1 MEGFTLV
8 KQGAEA
14 KLHVGSFLGQ
24 RVIAKERFPKKYRH
38 PAIDQQLTKKRFKA
52 ELKLLVR
59 CKKLGIRTPTIYLAD
74 ADKSFF
80 IMEYLSEA
88 VTSRD
93 LINEARASEVEA
105 DRGRLSKVL
114 KNIGETV
121 AKLHNDGVIH
131 GDLTTSNILVDGG
144 SEDEL
149 VLIDF
154 GLGFSEGSAED
165 KGALASWIASNKH
178 GICGHRTTDNA
189 KEKGVDLY
197 VLERAFLST
206 HPNMEDHFAV
216 LLDSYQSKLNK
227 GDKKA
232 VVAKYEEIR
241 MRGRKRTMVG

>member
-59 CKKLGIRTPTIYLAD
+59 CKRLGIRTPTIYFAD

-93 LINEARASEVEA
+93 LINSVRAGETEA
-105 DRGRLSKVL
+105 DRARLTRVL
-114 KNIGETV
+114 KGIGETV

-131 GDLTTSNILVDGG
+131 GDLTTSNILVDAGNG
-144 SEDEL
+144 DEL

-165 KGALASWIASNKH
+165 KG
-178 GICGHRTTDNA
+178 
-189 KEKGVDLY
+189 VDLY

-206 HPNMEDHFAV
+206 HPNMEEQFAV
-216 LLDSYQSKLNK
+216 LLDAYKSTLNK
-227 GDKKA
+227 GERRV

>member
-24 RVIAKERFPKKYRH
+24 KAILKERFPKKYRH
-38 PAIDQQLTKKRFKA
+38 PTLDQQLTKKRLKA
-52 ELKLLVR
+52 ELKLLIR
-59 CKKLGIRTPTIYLAD
+59 CKKLGIRTPTILFAD
-74 ADKSFF
+74 ADKSRF

-93 LINEARASEVEA
+93 LINSVRAGETES
-105 DRGRLSKVL
+105 DRNRLTDVL
-114 KNIGETV
+114 KKIGGTV

-131 GDLTTSNILVDGG
+131 GDLTTSNILIDAGN
-144 SEDEL
+144 EDEL

-165 KGALASWIASNKH
+165 
-178 GICGHRTTDNA
+178 
-189 KEKGVDLY
+189 KGVDLY

-216 LLDSYQSKLNK
+216 LLDAYKSTLNR
-227 GDKKA
+227 GDKKV

>member
-165 KGALASWIASNKH
+165 KG
-178 GICGHRTTDNA
+178 
-189 KEKGVDLY
+189 VDLY

>member
-1 MEGFTLV
+1 MMEGFTLV

-59 CKKLGIRTPTIYLAD
+59 CKRLGIRTPTIYFAD

-105 DRGRLSKVL
+105 DCGRLSKVL
-114 KNIGETV
+114 RNIGDTV

-131 GDLTTSNILVDGG
+131 GDLTTSNILVDAG

-165 KGALASWIASNKH
+165 
-178 GICGHRTTDNA
+178 
-189 KEKGVDLY
+189 KGVDLY

>member
-24 RVIAKERFPKKYRH
+24 KAILKERFPKKYRH
-38 PAIDQQLTKKRFKA
+38 PTLDQQLTKKRLKA
-52 ELKLLVR
+52 ELKLLIR
-59 CKKLGIRTPTIYLAD
+59 CKKLGIRTPTILFAD
-74 ADKSFF
+74 ADKSRF

-93 LINEARASEVEA
+93 LINSVRAGETES
-105 DRGRLSKVL
+105 DRNRLTDVL
-114 KNIGETV
+114 KKIGGTV

-131 GDLTTSNILVDGG
+131 GDLTTSNILIDAGN
-144 SEDEL
+144 EDEL

-165 KGALASWIASNKH
+165 
-178 GICGHRTTDNA
+178 
-189 KEKGVDLY
+189 KGVDLY

-216 LLDSYQSKLNK
+216 LLDAYKSTLNK
-227 GDKKA
+227 GERKV

>member
-24 RVIAKERFPKKYRH
+24 KAILKERFPKKYRH
-38 PAIDQQLTKKRFKA
+38 PTLDQQLTKKRLKA
-52 ELKLLVR
+52 ELKLLIR
-59 CKKLGIRTPTIYLAD
+59 CKKLGIRTPTILFAD
-74 ADKSFF
+74 ADKSRF

-93 LINEARASEVEA
+93 LINSVRAGETES
-105 DRGRLSKVL
+105 DRNRLTDVL
-114 KNIGETV
+114 KKIGGTV

-131 GDLTTSNILVDGG
+131 GDLTTSNILIDAGN
-144 SEDEL
+144 EDEL

-165 KGALASWIASNKH
+165 
-178 GICGHRTTDNA
+178 
-189 KEKGVDLY
+189 KGVDLY

-216 LLDSYQSKLNK
+216 LLDAYKSTLNK
-227 GDKKA
+227 GDKKV